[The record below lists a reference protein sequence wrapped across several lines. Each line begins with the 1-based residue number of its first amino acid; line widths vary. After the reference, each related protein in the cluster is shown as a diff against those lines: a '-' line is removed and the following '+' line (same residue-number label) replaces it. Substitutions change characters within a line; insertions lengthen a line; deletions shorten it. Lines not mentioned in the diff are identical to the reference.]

1 MLYVAALLFAG
12 LMYTPGM
19 AWFILLAF
27 VVMASKGYLLISKTA
42 VKHRILA
49 ATLFLLLIAPLILAV
64 VRDPRTS
71 LAILALPEQMPT
83 SVLALDRAEDLF
95 RSLFWKGT
103 GPAEIML
110 VGTPVLNVI
119 EISLIVIGVLIQM
132 RNARLKSNLFVL
144 GGAVLLIVLIVL
156 GNIIQYPMLMPFLY
170 LSMASGLYYLVSQ
183 WLEVF
188 PVNPVANMFGT
199 SLVLLLVA
207 TSCLYHARQYFIGWP
222 HSAATHVVF
231 SQPQPSEYG
240 VPRDK

>member
-12 LMYTPGM
+12 LMYTPSM

-64 VRDPRTS
+64 VRDPRTGW
-71 LAILALPEQMPT
+71 AILALPEQMPT

-110 VGTPVLNVI
+110 VGTPILNVI
-119 EISLIVIGVLIQM
+119 EISLIIIGLIIQI
-132 RNARLKSNLFVL
+132 RSARLRNNLFVL
-144 GGAVLLIVLIVL
+144 GGALLLFALIVL
-156 GNIIQYPMLMPFLY
+156 GNIIQYQMLVPFLY
-170 LSMASGLYYLVSQ
+170 LSMASGLFYLVRQ
-183 WLEVF
+183 WLKVF
-188 PVNPVANMFGT
+188 PSNPVANFFGT
-199 SLVLLLVA
+199 SLVLLMVA
-207 TSCLYHARQYFIGWP
+207 TSCLYHGRQYFIGWQ
-222 HSAATHVVF
+222 HSAATHKVF
-231 SQPQPSEYG
+231 SQQQPSEYG
-240 VPRDK
+240 GPRDK